1 MKREKDEAAKIPEN
15 YGTMTIKA
23 LAEKVKLTPRTIRY
37 YEQIGILNGI
47 SRDPYN
53 RRRYTERDLY
63 LLKLVRRATKLL
75 GLSLDE
81 VKELASYHYQ
91 DPTEK
96 KVVRHS
102 IEALKKHIQK
112 IDDQQKELQITRNI
126 LNGEIKRLESLFNSK
141 GFDRHQ

>member
-1 MKREKDEAAKIPEN
+1 LKGEKAITSRIPETQ
-15 YGTMTIKA
+15 GQMTIKE

-37 YEQIGILNGI
+37 YEQVGILNGI

-63 LLKLVRRATKLL
+63 LLKLVKRATKLL
-75 GLSLDE
+75 GLTLGE

-96 KVVRHS
+96 KVVQHS
-102 IEALKKHIQK
+102 IEALKGHVQK

-126 LNGEIKRLESLFNSK
+126 LVGEIERLESL
-141 GFDRHQ
+141 